1 MTIPPL
7 DPTMLAALLQSG
19 PAASTAAVTTAGAFP
34 TMPVSAIEQ
43 AQAKLAAQQSGGM
56 INNLDDMFASTGATP
71 TTGGLSGLGGM
82 EKKDSF
88 GDRLAKVKEETP
100 QHHALVASNA
110 QFVPLERETT
120 NPYAPTAPSSLFD
133 MLKSMY
139 GAQHELVRAVRQ
151 T

>member
-1 MTIPPL
+1 MTIPL

-19 PAASTAAVTTAGAFP
+19 PAASTAASAFP
-34 TMPVSAIEQ
+34 TMPVSAISQ
-43 AQAKLAAQQSGGM
+43 APAQLAAQQAGG
-56 INNLDDMFASTGATP
+56 INNISSALSGMGATPSAASSP

-82 EKKDSF
+82 SQPSSF
-88 GDRLAKVKEETP
+88 GDRLAKVNAETP

-110 QFVPLERETT
+110 QYVPLEAPRT

-139 GAQHELVRAVRQ
+139 GA
-151 T
+151 